1 MSDQNKEDLVRIRTI
16 EDDKHEIR
24 SVTSYTVEKVKW
36 TCKIG
41 GINGKP
47 MTDDQIKQFEE
58 DWKDPNWVDYWL
70 KIKRTALKTFS
81 MTYFER
87 I

>member
-1 MSDQNKEDLVRIRTI
+1 MSDYDKEDLVKIQTI
-16 EDDKHEIR
+16 EDDKHELR

-41 GINGKP
+41 SINGKP

-58 DWKDPNWVDYWL
+58 DWKNPDWVDYSHW
-70 KIKRTALKTFS
+70 TNC
-81 MTYFER
+81 
-87 I
+87 

>member
-1 MSDQNKEDLVRIRTI
+1 MSDHNKEDVVKIRTI
-16 EDDKHEIR
+16 EDDKHELR

-41 GINGKP
+41 SINGEP

-58 DWKDPNWVDYWL
+58 DWKNPDWVDCSQWTDCWL
-70 KIKRTALKTFS
+70 KI
-81 MTYFER
+81 
-87 I
+87 

>member
-16 EDDKHEIR
+16 EDDKHELR

-41 GINGKP
+41 SINGEP

-58 DWKDPNWVDYWL
+58 DQIKQFEEDWKNPDWVDCSHW
-70 KIKRTALKTFS
+70 TDC
-81 MTYFER
+81 
-87 I
+87 